1 MPGRFPHRREET
13 RGPAVH
19 RLALRTVVLGLG
31 LGPRLIG
38 CSSIGHSTPS
48 DSQHDGLV
56 AELGRAS
63 VERSIEPRLSIPI
76 VYRPCASA
84 VPAGG
89 TVARAD
95 CGGTVAGHPASTVLV
110 DLARRASARVH
121 AEADP
126 SALHA
131 AALLDL
137 LWAQDQRIPIE
148 RSVAYLRAASRLAD
162 RPAPALA
169 DLAAALLV
177 RAEHD
182 QTPRDLLEAI
192 ETADR
197 ALRLEPRDPVAR
209 FNLALGL
216 DLLGLDGQA
225 EAAWKAYL
233 EIDSVSDWAAEARRR
248 TRRPPET
255 GIPTAPAPGAPP
267 SEITAYVAAGPREAL
282 LLGWD
287 RLLDEWGAGVIAGDT
302 GRATRWLNLAWAVGN
317 GLAERGGDATLAD
330 AVSAINGVAGDPA
343 AVRALAQAH
352 REYAAGR
359 AAYRTGR
366 YGAARRSLQRV
377 IAAHGVPPALLAWAR
392 VTLASILVYDGRPQA
407 AEAAVRLVAAYA
419 DTLRQ
424 PALAGQARW
433 VLGTTLLRRGRYE
446 QAIRAFR
453 PAAALFDRA
462 GEREN
467 LGAVQH
473 LLADTQQYFG
483 DPAVEYPAMQ
493 RALMTL
499 RPYRRSVWLHSLL
512 YFAARF
518 AAGDGFPR
526 AAARIQDEDVRIA
539 AEMGQRI
546 YLAEARIAQGRLLAA
561 AGDRAAARE
570 NLASSRAIV
579 EALEP
584 GPERRWFEADL
595 RLAEAGISPSSEAA
609 RTIPALDSVVAFFS
623 AQHNVIRLLPALVAR
638 SEAALTAGRV
648 ADATAD
654 LDRVLDL
661 LDAQSARTTNLDL
674 RASLLDAARH
684 VVDRL
689 VMLRLASGAP
699 AAALADL
706 ERARVSLAPVGAA
719 PVPKTR
725 PRPTAPAGQVVV
737 DYALIGDTL
746 LAWTLADTSLMLTR
760 TTLDRDSLVH
770 TIKRVRSSLEL
781 RVDDPATLS
790 DLGRLYD
797 WLVRPIEP
805 RLGAEGVPL
814 VLIADGDVAG
824 VPFPAL
830 RDAGHDRYLIERHAL
845 RFGVSLRD
853 AARPPDRAP
862 PPAPRALLVAD
873 PAFDVRVFP
882 RLAPLPG
889 AMAEVEAVAAQYPHA
904 RVLTG
909 AAASRPA
916 VEAAL
921 RGADILH
928 YAGHAVFD
936 DVRPEQSSL
945 VLAPDSAAET
955 SGRLTAAEIERLQLR
970 GLRLVVLSAC
980 ETTRPRGGRSA
991 GFAGLAGSL
1000 LAAGAGGVLGTLW
1013 RVDDGLTLQLMPEF
1027 HRAYRQS
1034 GDAARSLREAQ
1045 LRLLRSSDAT
1055 LRSPVA
1061 WAAFRYTGN

>member
-1 MPGRFPHRREET
+1 VSWLG
-13 RGPAVH
+13 
-19 RLALRTVVLGLG
+19 LRTVALGLG
-31 LGPRLIG
+31 ASLMG
-38 CSSIGHSTPS
+38 CSSLGHSTPS
-48 DSQHDGLV
+48 DPHRDGLV
-56 AELGRAS
+56 AELGRAG
-63 VERSIEPRLSIPI
+63 VQRSIEPRLSIPI
-76 VYRPCASA
+76 TYRPCASA
-84 VPAGG
+84 IPAGG

-95 CGGTVAGHPASTVLV
+95 CGAAAARPGTSPALL
-110 DLARRASARVH
+110 DLAERASARVH

-131 AALLDL
+131 TALLDL
-137 LWAQDQRIPIE
+137 LWSQDQRIPIE
-148 RSVAYLRAASRLAD
+148 RSVAYLRAASRLSP
-162 RPAPALA
+162 RPAPVLA

-177 RAEHD
+177 RAERD

-197 ALRLEPRDPVAR
+197 ALRLAPRDPAAR

-225 EAAWKAYL
+225 AAAWKDYL
-233 EIDSVSDWAAEARRR
+233 EIDSASDWAAEARRR
-248 TRRPPET
+248 TRRPMEA
-255 GIPTAPAPGAPP
+255 GIPRAPAPDAPP
-267 SEITAYVAAGPREAL
+267 SEVAAYVAAAPREAL

-287 RLLDEWGAGVIAGDT
+287 QLLDEWGAGVIAADT
-302 GRATRWLNLAWAVGN
+302 GRATRWLNLARAVGN
-317 GLAERGGDATLAD
+317 GLAQRGGDATLAD
-330 AVSAINGVAGDPA
+330 AVSAINGVADDPA
-343 AVRALAQAH
+343 AVRALARAH

-359 AAYRTGR
+359 AAYRRHT
-366 YGAARRSLQRV
+366 YGAARRSFQRV
-377 IAAHGVPPALLAWAR
+377 ITMDGVPPALLAWAR
-392 VTLASILVYDGRPQA
+392 VSLASILVYEGRPRA
-407 AEAAVRLVAAYA
+407 AEAMVRPVVAYA
-419 DTLRQ
+419 DTLMQ
-424 PALAGQARW
+424 SALAGQARW
-433 VLGTTLLRRGRYE
+433 ILGTTLLRRARYE

-453 PAAALFDRA
+453 PAAALLDRA
-462 GEREN
+462 GEQEN
-467 LGAVQH
+467 VGALQH

-483 DPAVEYPAMQ
+483 DPGVEYPAIQ

-518 AAGDGFPR
+518 AAGDGLPR
-526 AAARIQDEDVRIA
+526 AAARIQDEDLRVA
-539 AEMGQRI
+539 AETGQRV
-546 YLAEARIAQGRLLAA
+546 YLAEARIARGRLLAA
-561 AGDRAAARE
+561 AGDSAAARE
-570 NLASSRAIV
+570 DLALSRAIV

-595 RLAEAGISPSSEAA
+595 RLAETGISPSADPA

-648 ADATAD
+648 ADAATD

-661 LDAQSARTTNLDL
+661 LNAQSARTTNLDL

-684 VVDRL
+684 LVDRL

-706 ERARVSLAPVGAA
+706 ERARVSLAPVGAGPA
-719 PVPKTR
+719 LRTR
-725 PRPTAPAGQVVV
+725 PHPAASVGQIVV

-746 LAWTLADTSLMLTR
+746 LAWTLADTSLRLTR

-770 TIKRVRSSLEL
+770 AIKRVRSSLEL

-805 RLGAEGVPL
+805 SLGAEGAPL
-814 VLIADGDVAG
+814 VLIADGEVAG

-830 RDAGHDRYLIERHAL
+830 RDAVHDRYLIERHTL

-853 AARPPDRAP
+853 AVRPPRRTAL
-862 PPAPRALLVAD
+862 PAPRALLVAD
-873 PAFDVRVFP
+873 PTFDARAFP

-889 AMAEVEAVAAQYPHA
+889 AMAEVEAVAAQYPQA
-904 RVLTG
+904 VVLTG
-909 AAASRPA
+909 TAASRPA

-945 VLAPDSAAET
+945 ILAPDTATET
-955 SGRLTAAEIERLQLR
+955 SGRLTAAEIERLQLG

-980 ETTRPRGGRSA
+980 ETIRPRGGRSA

-1013 RVDDGLTLQLMPEF
+1013 RVDDALTPQLMAEF
-1027 HRAYRQS
+1027 HRGYRQS

-1045 LRLLRSSDAT
+1045 LRLLRSSDTT